1 MSRRAFLDAA
11 QREFN
16 RTRRYA
22 RPAAVLLLDFDHFK
36 TINDTYGHAVGD
48 EVLRQSAAAC
58 QRVLRE
64 QDLLGR
70 IGGEEFCAVLPETA
84 SQAALH
90 AAHRLRKAVSV
101 LRFSG
106 GHKEFGITLSIG
118 MVMVTQED
126 GSFDEA
132 MARADQALYLAKARG
147 RDRVEGIDEPRL
159 ALVGGGRDRSATE
172 ESAGNP

>member
-1 MSRRAFLDAA
+1 MHH
-11 QREFN
+11 Q
-16 RTRRYA
+16 
-22 RPAAVLLLDFDHFK
+22 P
-36 TINDTYGHAVGD
+36 
-48 EVLRQSAAAC
+48 
-58 QRVLRE
+58 
-64 QDLLGR
+64 
-70 IGGEEFCAVLPETA
+70 
-84 SQAALH
+84 
-90 AAHRLRKAVSV
+90 

-159 ALVGGGRDRSATE
+159 ALVGGGRDRSAIE
-172 ESAGNP
+172 DSAGNP